1 VDTGPSLTPEELP
14 LRGETVLPH
23 IGQPPPDIHITPQG
37 DNRGKSA
44 TMALSEAPY
53 THTIDH
59 QALRTYIESLSEI
72 LEQSFVTV
80 FVQVDSSGAFYHYGY
95 RALQFHED
103 VVEAAS
109 GKRELFFYLQPNRDN
124 DDVWRM
130 NVALLPRTP
139 GAFDGYRRWLVPDY
153 YQGRQA
159 SSCGVAPKKGHSAVQ
174 SGSGFICF
182 EWSHLACVGGPGVQE
197 QCNRYHYV
205 SCHPADHNELDN
217 SDHAGSGISDP
228 CWTCDGDPTDVGN
241 GGMPIPTGCD
251 GDPNAFTDDCGRCVG
266 GNTGR
271 DPATDGMDC
280 DKICDYDSSFLNR
293 MDVQAEIHRMWN
305 ASFGPNNSPLPHDQ
319 RNESVVFLEYYRG
332 EGESYRVIE
341 PESVSSCHIHVG
353 NPFDGKNN
361 KRDAVRAILHTHPFS
376 DQFKVVGM

>member
-1 VDTGPSLTPEELP
+1 
-14 LRGETVLPH
+14 
-23 IGQPPPDIHITPQG
+23 
-37 DNRGKSA
+37 
-44 TMALSEAPY
+44 M
-53 THTIDH
+53 
-59 QALRTYIESLSEI
+59 
-72 LEQSFVTV
+72 TV

-271 DPATDGMDC
+271 YPATDGMDC

-305 ASFGPNNSPLPHDQ
+305 ASFGPNSSPLPHDQ
-319 RNESVVFLEYYRG
+319 RNEAVTFVNLNSNNVEVFD
-332 EGESYRVIE
+332 SKNW
-341 PESVSSCHIHVG
+341 SDVSSCHI
-353 NPFDGKNN
+353 NPPPGYRFN
-361 KRDAVRAILHTHPFS
+361 RSELVAVLHTHPYAPGERIYDPRCYVRANAQRVAEGLEPLS
-376 DQFKVVGM
+376 PGRIPYRGDRVSPGDQAITDFLKVPMYVIDREGVRKLDHNTFIQGERASYADTYNHCWD